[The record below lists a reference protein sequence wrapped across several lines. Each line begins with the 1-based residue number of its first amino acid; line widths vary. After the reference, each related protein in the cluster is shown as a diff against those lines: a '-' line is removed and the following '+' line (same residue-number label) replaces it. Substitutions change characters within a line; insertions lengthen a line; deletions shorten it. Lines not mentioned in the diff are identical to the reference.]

1 MWGPG
6 IFLENKQHT
15 GGTVGNPQD
24 YAAKTWAGLYGTFY
38 QARQQLL
45 IDMLGDAVDVV
56 SHTMRFQ
63 LIRKDKLSLA
73 RIIRESQ

>member
-56 SHTMRFQ
+56 SHTSMR
-63 LIRKDKLSLA
+63 
-73 RIIRESQ
+73 